1 MTYLLTTSLQR
12 TLAKLRVID
21 FFPHDGF
28 IHIVTELVKALFSK
42 LFLLFHEVL
51 DVCNVLEFI
60 FHLSCDI
67 VEDLEHHGDHNV
79 KNDPL
84 NEDVENHE
92 VDAWPVLTRSIAHHV
107 SHCRPIVDDHK

>member
-1 MTYLLTTSLQR
+1 MTYLLTTPLQR

-21 FFPHDGF
+21 FFLHDSF
-28 IHIVTELVKALFSK
+28 VHFVTKLLKAVISK
-42 LFLLFHEVL
+42 LRLLLHEVL
-51 DVCNVLEFI
+51 DVRDVFEFI

-84 NEDVENHE
+84 NEDVEDHE
-92 VDAWPVLTRSIAHHV
+92 VDARPVLTRSIAHHV
-107 SHCRPIVDDHK
+107 SHRRPIVDDHK